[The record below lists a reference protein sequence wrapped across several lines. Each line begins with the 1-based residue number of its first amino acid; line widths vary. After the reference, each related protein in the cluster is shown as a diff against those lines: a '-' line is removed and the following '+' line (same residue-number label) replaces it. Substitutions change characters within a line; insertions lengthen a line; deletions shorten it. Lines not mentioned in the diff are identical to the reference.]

1 MPYRPEVVD
10 ELNILLKFSQ
20 HSTQEGI
27 KIHHSAAPS
36 TIEAAQRL
44 HAKGLVTQA
53 DGGYLTD
60 RGIELAELAHG
71 LINALDVAV
80 ETA

>member
-1 MPYRPEVVD
+1 MPYRSEIVD
-10 ELNILLKFSQ
+10 ELNLLLKFSQ

-27 KIHHSAAPS
+27 KVHHSAAPS
-36 TIEAAQRL
+36 IIDAAKRL
-44 HAKGLVTQA
+44 HNKGLVSQD

-60 RGIELAELAHG
+60 RGIELAEQANG

-80 ETA
+80 ATA